1 MKNNTKKVLIISYYW
16 PPAGGIAVHRCLK
29 FAKYLREFGWEP
41 IICTAE
47 NPEYP
52 VLDESNFKDVPESII
67 ILKTR
72 IWEPYNLFKFITGK
86 KKEERIHNVFLEEEK
101 HTLAHKLGIWIRG
114 NIFIPDARKFWIK
127 PTANFLINYLKEN
140 HVDVLFTNGPPHT
153 NHMIA
158 YKIKRKLNIPWHAD
172 FQDPWTQV
180 DYFPQLMLNPIS
192 RKIHEAMEQRVF
204 KYADQITICSET
216 WKKDLESIGAKEVG
230 VIVWGYDE
238 DDFKDINEK
247 LSDKFTLSHYGSLG
261 PDRNAKTLWKVL
273 SSLSKEN
280 PEFANSLEIELAGFI
295 GHSIID
301 DIENLGLRKN
311 LKLYSHLSRTETLKR
326 MHRSQVL
333 LLILNNM
340 PNVNGRLPGKLFEY
354 LASRRP
360 ILVIGPEHSDASKI
374 VQGVNAGYT
383 CNFNDYEKTRSLILD
398 LFNKFKKRELFS
410 NQTDIS
416 QYSNRNLT
424 KKLAEYLNKIT
435 EPKRIN

>member
-1 MKNNTKKVLIISYYW
+1 MKKVLIISYYW

-52 VLDESNFKDVPESII
+52 ILDEGNFKDVPKNITV
-67 ILKTR
+67 LKTK

-86 KKEERIHNVFLEEEK
+86 KKGERIHNVFIEEEK
-101 HTLAHKLGIWIRG
+101 PGFGHKLGIWIRG
-114 NIFIPDARKFWIK
+114 NIFIPDARKFWIRPSVK
-127 PTANFLINYLKEN
+127 FLSNYLKEN
-140 HVDVLFTNGPPHT
+140 PVDVLFTNGPPQST
-153 NHMIA
+153 HMIA
-158 YKIKRKLNIPWHAD
+158 YGVKKNLGIPWHAD

-192 RKIHEAMEQRVF
+192 KKIHEKKEQLVF
-204 KYADQITICSET
+204 RWADKVTICSDT
-216 WKKDLESIGAKEVG
+216 WKNNLESIGAKDVG

-238 DDFKDINEK
+238 DDFPNITVP
-247 LSDKFTLSHYGSLG
+247 LSKKFTLSHFGSLG
-261 PDRNAKTLWKVL
+261 PDRNAKTLWRAL
-273 SSLSKEN
+273 SIIAKEN
-280 PEFANSLEIELAGFI
+280 SQFVNDLEIELVGFV
-295 GHSIID
+295 GHAIID
-301 DIENLGLRKN
+301 EIKSLGLTDNLNLSDHISRK
-311 LKLYSHLSRTETLKR
+311 ETLER
-326 MHRSQVL
+326 MHHSQIL

-360 ILVIGPEHSDASKI
+360 ILVIGPEESDASKI
-374 VQGVNAGYT
+374 VHGVNAGYT
-383 CNFNDYEKTRSLILD
+383 CDFNDLEKTIHIIKDLYEK
-398 LFNKFKKRELFS
+398 FKQNNLHP

-424 KKLAEYLNKIT
+424 KKLAGYLDQIT
-435 EPKRIN
+435 KS

>member
-1 MKNNTKKVLIISYYW
+1 MKKVLIITYYW
-16 PPAGGIAVHRCLK
+16 PPAGGIGVHRCLK

-52 VLDESNFKDVPESII
+52 VLDESNFKDVPAGII
-67 ILKTR
+67 VLKTR

-101 HTLAHKLGIWIRG
+101 HTIAHKVGIWIRG

-127 PTANFLINYLKEN
+127 PTAKFLINYLKEN

-204 KYADQITICSET
+204 KYADKITICSET
-216 WKKDLESIGAKEVG
+216 WKKDLESIGAKDVG
-230 VIVWGYDE
+230 IIVWGYDE
-238 DDFKDINEK
+238 DDFKNIHVE
-247 LSDKFTLSHYGSLG
+247 LSPKFTLSHYGSLG
-261 PDRNAKTLWKVL
+261 PDRNARTLWKAC
-273 SSLSKEN
+273 SIIAKEN
-280 PEFANSLEIELAGFI
+280 KQFANDLEIELAGFI
-295 GHSIID
+295 GHAILNE
-301 DIENLGLRKN
+301 IESFGLKNNLTLFE
-311 LKLYSHLSRTETLKR
+311 HLSRKETLLR

-360 ILVIGPEHSDASKI
+360 ILVIGPEESDASKI
-374 VQGVNAGYT
+374 VHTVNAGYT
-383 CNFNDYEKTRSLILD
+383 CNFNDLEKTIITIKNLYEKYKRGLL
-398 LFNKFKKRELFS
+398 LPNKS
-410 NQTDIS
+410 DIS
-416 QYSNRNLT
+416 QYSNRSLT
-424 KKLAEYLNKIT
+424 KKLSEFLNHIVSK
-435 EPKRIN
+435 